1 MCVKDYCKV
10 IRSNEVLSKI
20 TITILMIKIKES
32 QSIMGQRATQ
42 KKKKKKGYNGQGK
55 LVEVLNRA
63 SCECV
68 SKIIVRWPEIGKF
81 RARF

>member
-1 MCVKDYCKV
+1 
-10 IRSNEVLSKI
+10 
-20 TITILMIKIKES
+20 MIKTKES

-42 KKKKKKGYNGQGK
+42 KKKKGYNGQGK
-55 LVEVLNRA
+55 LIEMLNRA

-81 RARF
+81 RARL